1 MTSIRR
7 KLFFLLAALLA
18 LPMQAQVNL
27 VYVDS
32 ARVAR
37 LLAEDAGL
45 VAAPVVE
52 VADTDTVPLADRP
65 VVADGADFDRLWT
78 DSFANRMAAII
89 EDPLLQSTQ
98 MAVMVW
104 DLSADQCVY
113 RFNEAQR
120 MRPASVQK
128 CVTAITALDRLGV
141 DYQFSTRLYC
151 RGDIDSTGVLHGS
164 LYCVGGMDPLFGD
177 ANMRAFVRALREKGI
192 RRITGDLLADKSMK
206 DDKPMGEG
214 WCWDDD
220 DSNPPL
226 SPLLYNRRDRFMA
239 ELSSRLRAAGIVLE
253 GTLGDA
259 TLPAGSTLLA
269 EETHDLTRVLQRM
282 MKKSDNLH
290 AESVFYQLA
299 KSTGVRRAGARQGR
313 QVINQVVR
321 AAGLDPAQYYAADG
335 CGLSLY
341 NYVTADLLVHLL
353 RLNYHN
359 TEAYEAL
366 LPALPIAGRD
376 GTLRKRL
383 RGTAAD
389 SNVRAKTGTV
399 TSVKTLAGFCTA
411 SNGHRLAFCILNQGT
426 IRASQANGLQDRICR
441 AMCE

>member
-45 VAAPVVE
+45 VAAPVAE

-78 DSFANRMAAII
+78 DRFADRMAAII

-164 LYCVGGMDPLFGD
+164 L
-177 ANMRAFVRALREKGI
+177 
-192 RRITGDLLADKSMK
+192 
-206 DDKPMGEG
+206 
-214 WCWDDD
+214 
-220 DSNPPL
+220 
-226 SPLLYNRRDRFMA
+226 
-239 ELSSRLRAAGIVLE
+239 
-253 GTLGDA
+253 
-259 TLPAGSTLLA
+259 
-269 EETHDLTRVLQRM
+269 
-282 MKKSDNLH
+282 
-290 AESVFYQLA
+290 
-299 KSTGVRRAGARQGR
+299 
-313 QVINQVVR
+313 
-321 AAGLDPAQYYAADG
+321 
-335 CGLSLY
+335 
-341 NYVTADLLVHLL
+341 
-353 RLNYHN
+353 
-359 TEAYEAL
+359 
-366 LPALPIAGRD
+366 
-376 GTLRKRL
+376 
-383 RGTAAD
+383 
-389 SNVRAKTGTV
+389 
-399 TSVKTLAGFCTA
+399 
-411 SNGHRLAFCILNQGT
+411 
-426 IRASQANGLQDRICR
+426 
-441 AMCE
+441 

>member
-7 KLFFLLAALLA
+7 KLFFLLTALLA

-45 VAAPVVE
+45 VAAPVAE

-78 DSFANRMAAII
+78 DSFADRMAAIV

-151 RGDIDSTGVLHGS
+151 RGDIDSTVRSIVSVAWTPS
-164 LYCVGGMDPLFGD
+164 LATPICAPSSVRCVKK
-177 ANMRAFVRALREKGI
+177 ASAVSRA
-192 RRITGDLLADKSMK
+192 T
-206 DDKPMGEG
+206 
-214 WCWDDD
+214 CW
-220 DSNPPL
+220 PT
-226 SPLLYNRRDRFMA
+226 
-239 ELSSRLRAAGIVLE
+239 SR
-253 GTLGDA
+253 
-259 TLPAGSTLLA
+259 
-269 EETHDLTRVLQRM
+269 
-282 MKKSDNLH
+282 
-290 AESVFYQLA
+290 
-299 KSTGVRRAGARQGR
+299 
-313 QVINQVVR
+313 
-321 AAGLDPAQYYAADG
+321 
-335 CGLSLY
+335 
-341 NYVTADLLVHLL
+341 
-353 RLNYHN
+353 
-359 TEAYEAL
+359 
-366 LPALPIAGRD
+366 
-376 GTLRKRL
+376 
-383 RGTAAD
+383 
-389 SNVRAKTGTV
+389 
-399 TSVKTLAGFCTA
+399 
-411 SNGHRLAFCILNQGT
+411 
-426 IRASQANGLQDRICR
+426 
-441 AMCE
+441 

>member
-1 MTSIRR
+1 MVEHGDHNISIFTPENEASFVEAVGKRVSLAKNTCQEKRNRILILKTYKRTMTSIRR
-7 KLFFLLAALLA
+7 KLFFLLTALLA

-45 VAAPVVE
+45 VAAPVAE

-78 DSFANRMAAII
+78 DSFADRMAAIV

-98 MAVMVW
+98 MAVMVR

-164 LYCVGGMDPLFGD
+164 LYCVGGMDPSL
-177 ANMRAFVRALREKGI
+177 ATPICAPSSVRCVKKGI

-226 SPLLYNRRDRFMA
+226 SPLLYNRRDRFRPNSLA
-239 ELSSRLRAAGIVLE
+239 PASGRHCPGGNAGRRHAPRRIHAASRGDPRPHAGVAADDEEERQPPCRVGL
-253 GTLGDA
+253 
-259 TLPAGSTLLA
+259 LPAGQEHGCA
-269 EETHDLTRVLQRM
+269 ACRC
-282 MKKSDNLH
+282 
-290 AESVFYQLA
+290 APGP
-299 KSTGVRRAGARQGR
+299 TGDQPGGA
-313 QVINQVVR
+313 
-321 AAGLDPAQYYAADG
+321 
-335 CGLSLY
+335 CGW
-341 NYVTADLLVHLL
+341 
-353 RLNYHN
+353 
-359 TEAYEAL
+359 
-366 LPALPIAGRD
+366 P
-376 GTLRKRL
+376 
-383 RGTAAD
+383 
-389 SNVRAKTGTV
+389 
-399 TSVKTLAGFCTA
+399 
-411 SNGHRLAFCILNQGT
+411 
-426 IRASQANGLQDRICR
+426 
-441 AMCE
+441 